1 MEPSH
6 YRARYR
12 PLRWISE
19 GSEERWN
26 QNGVGFWKMVSFE
39 VKKSKKK
46 SKSKSRRETGKLKAK
61 AMNFIDNWQ
70 IIPDSKSNTDLAAV
84 RVNVLL
90 ILNLALTF
98 S

>member
-12 PLRWISE
+12 PLCWISE

-46 SKSKSRRETGKLKAK
+46 VKVKVEEKLENSKLKQW
-61 AMNFIDNWQ
+61 I
-70 IIPDSKSNTDLAAV
+70 S
-84 RVNVLL
+84 
-90 ILNLALTF
+90 
-98 S
+98 

>member
-46 SKSKSRRETGKLKAK
+46 VKVKVEEKLENSKLKQW
-61 AMNFIDNWQ
+61 I
-70 IIPDSKSNTDLAAV
+70 S
-84 RVNVLL
+84 
-90 ILNLALTF
+90 
-98 S
+98 